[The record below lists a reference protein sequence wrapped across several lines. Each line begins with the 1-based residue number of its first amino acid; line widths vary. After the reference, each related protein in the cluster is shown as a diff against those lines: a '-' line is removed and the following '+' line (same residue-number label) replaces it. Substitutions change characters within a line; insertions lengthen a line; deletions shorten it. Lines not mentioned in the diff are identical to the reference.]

1 MQIAPIALFV
11 YNRPRHVRYCI
22 ESLQKNFL
30 ADKSELFIFSDGA
43 KDCGQE
49 KNVRSV
55 REYIRNIQGFK
66 RLHIVE
72 QPENKGLA
80 SNIISGVTD
89 LVEKYGRV
97 IVLEDDLIVSPWF
110 LTFMNEVL
118 ETYKD
123 EENIVNVN
131 GHLLKGKEP
140 FPETFLLSFAN
151 SWGWGTWKRGWD
163 LFEPDGKKLLRELE
177 ARNLTRKFD
186 FDGAYHFTRMLREQ
200 IAGMNSSWAIRWN
213 ASIFLKGKL
222 SLNSGRSLVTNIGFD
237 GTGTHC
243 DKYGLFATDL
253 YTGQVKVEKLSLLQ
267 ENKNARKMLARIY
280 RFDNSYYNKIRVR
293 ILNFLHR

>member
-1 MQIAPIALFV
+1 MDICLKA
-11 YNRPRHVRYCI
+11 R
-22 ESLQKNFL
+22 
-30 ADKSELFIFSDGA
+30 
-43 KDCGQE
+43 
-49 KNVRSV
+49 
-55 REYIRNIQGFK
+55 
-66 RLHIVE
+66 
-72 QPENKGLA
+72 
-80 SNIISGVTD
+80 
-89 LVEKYGRV
+89 
-97 IVLEDDLIVSPWF
+97 
-110 LTFMNEVL
+110 
-118 ETYKD
+118 
-123 EENIVNVN
+123 
-131 GHLLKGKEP
+131 GH

-267 ENKNARKMLARIY
+267 ENKNAREMLARIY

>member
-11 YNRPRHVRYCI
+11 YNRPQHVRYCI
-22 ESLQKNFL
+22 ESLQKNFF

-97 IVLEDDLIVSPWF
+97 IVLEDRS
-110 LTFMNEVL
+110 
-118 ETYKD
+118 
-123 EENIVNVN
+123 EE
-131 GHLLKGKEP
+131 HTL
-140 FPETFLLSFAN
+140 
-151 SWGWGTWKRGWD
+151 
-163 LFEPDGKKLLRELE
+163 
-177 ARNLTRKFD
+177 
-186 FDGAYHFTRMLREQ
+186 
-200 IAGMNSSWAIRWN
+200 NSS
-213 ASIFLKGKL
+213 
-222 SLNSGRSLVTNIGFD
+222 
-237 GTGTHC
+237 H
-243 DKYGLFATDL
+243 
-253 YTGQVKVEKLSLLQ
+253 
-267 ENKNARKMLARIY
+267 
-280 RFDNSYYNKIRVR
+280 
-293 ILNFLHR
+293 

>member
-110 LTFMNEVL
+110 LTFMNEAL

-163 LFEPDGKKLLRELE
+163 LFEPDGEKLLRELE

-186 FDGAYHFTRMLREQ
+186 FG
-200 IAGMNSSWAIRWN
+200 
-213 ASIFLKGKL
+213 
-222 SLNSGRSLVTNIGFD
+222 
-237 GTGTHC
+237 
-243 DKYGLFATDL
+243 
-253 YTGQVKVEKLSLLQ
+253 
-267 ENKNARKMLARIY
+267 
-280 RFDNSYYNKIRVR
+280 
-293 ILNFLHR
+293 